1 MKLAEALIE
10 RADLQTRLEQLRERL
25 TMNARVQEGEAP
37 AEDPMVLLSEVNTA
51 SIQLEDLIG
60 RINLTNARVMLNG
73 LSLTAQL
80 ARREVLTK
88 RIAILRSLLDA
99 ASSLTM
105 RGTRSEVKIY
115 STVDVAALRKQTD
128 DLSRDLRELDT
139 AIQGANWTTD
149 LQ

>member
-1 MKLAEALIE
+1 
-10 RADLQTRLEQLRERL
+10 
-25 TMNARVQEGEAP
+25 
-37 AEDPMVLLSEVNTA
+37 MVLLSEVNTA
-51 SIQLEDLIG
+51 SVQLEDLIG

-73 LSLTAQL
+73 LSLTEQL

-115 STVDVAALRKQTD
+115 SAVDVAALRKQTD
-128 DLSRDLRELDT
+128 DLSKDLRELDT

>member
-1 MKLAEALIE
+1 MKLAEALIL

-25 TMNARVQEGEAP
+25 TMNARVQEGEVP

-51 SIQLEDLIG
+51 SAQLEDLIG
-60 RINLTNARVMLNG
+60 RINLTNARVMLND
-73 LSLTAQL
+73 LSLTEQL
-80 ARREVLTK
+80 AKREVLTK

-105 RGTRSEVKIY
+105 RGTRSEVKIH